1 MSEVIRAEPAEIAG
15 MAILMGTIGT
25 DLRNASAYIDT
36 HASPS
41 DKPMGEIIS
50 EIIPKAGELVDF
62 TAKQFADF
70 GAITALSGTNL
81 NRAAWM
87 YHDQDQQTYEALN
100 QATTGYPTVGPAA
113 SGDAN
118 TPEQG
123 VTAAYA
129 NPVAYTAPTT
139 ISLGPPD
146 TIEEDLVRKIEE
158 KTDWLG
164 DFNQGIR
171 QATNNE
177 WSPLSQLF
185 EPLSGNWNELKRIGA
200 AYRIAGAALEDSSKN
215 LSWGV
220 NKLGSHWD
228 GRAAI
233 SFEDHGRNLSV
244 ALEWW
249 GPVGRTVDFVM
260 TTLVQQVT
268 DACMAIANKLKEM
281 LEAEVDVTDGKNL
294 VKVVLKKIPVAGTAY
309 QIGSLVNIVLSV
321 WNTIKPI
328 LEKIKNLVTSAKNLL
343 SSITGSKSG
352 EPGKFAQLNEMLT
365 PLTDTAVNAQQAA
378 IVSSDVARIASG
390 AETQQKAPQ
399 RGYDVGTNPWENG

>member
-1 MSEVIRAEPAEIAG
+1 MTLTEVFEAAPAEIAG
-15 MAILMGTIGT
+15 MSTLMGAIGT
-25 DLRNASAYIDT
+25 DLRNASAYVNT

-41 DKPMGEIIS
+41 DKPMGQIIS
-50 EIIPKAGELVDF
+50 EIVPACGELVDF
-62 TAKQFADF
+62 TVQRFAEF
-70 GAITALSGTNL
+70 ASITTVSGTNL

-87 YHDQDQQTYEALN
+87 YHEQDQKNYEALN
-100 QATTGYPTVGPAA
+100 RATLEYPTTAPTG
-113 SGDAN
+113 AN
-118 TPEQG
+118 APEQG

-129 NPVAYTAPTT
+129 NPVVYTAPTM

-158 KTDWLG
+158 KSGWLG

-177 WSPLSQLF
+177 WSPLNQLF

-200 AYRIAGAALEDSSKN
+200 TYRIAGAALEDSSKN

-220 NKLGSHWD
+220 NKLSAHWD
-228 GRAAI
+228 GKAAI
-233 SFEDHGRNLSV
+233 SFEDHSRNLSA

-268 DACMAIANKLKEM
+268 DACLAIANKLKEM
-281 LEAEVDVTDGKNL
+281 LEAEVDISDGKSV
-294 VKVVLKKIPVAGTAY
+294 VKVALKKVPVVGTAY
-309 QIGSLVNIVLSV
+309 QVASLANIVLSV
-321 WNTIKPI
+321 WNTIKPL

-352 EPGKFAQLNEMLT
+352 EPGKFARLNETLS
-365 PLTDTAVNAQQAA
+365 PLTQTAVNAQQAG
-378 IVSSDVARIASG
+378 IVSSDVARIAAG
-390 AETQQKAPQ
+390 AETQQTAPQ
-399 RGYDVGTNPWENG
+399 QGYDVGANPWENG